1 MPDFRRLPASTLAGA
16 VRGNVSRALAALRD
30 LRPPTRD
37 ELERAAAVGRERA
50 EQGLTVDAVLHAY
63 RISITAVWSRFGEL
77 ARERGTN
84 VTSVL
89 AFSETLW
96 LWGDAVMEVVG
107 QAHRE
112 VELQLAR
119 EEQQRRDA
127 FVLAVLLGT
136 IDATELSRE
145 SAGYGLDPEREYVA
159 FRARTLDGG
168 GPPRRLTAVLTT
180 ALDRDLVGLSSESAP
195 VLPGVV
201 VGVGPPARL
210 AALPGAFAQASR
222 ALQTAL
228 AFGQEGTFS
237 LADLSI
243 RPAILSDEVLGAAF
257 TDRHLEPLAALG
269 RLGTELEDTLR
280 VFFEQ
285 DMRIEETAKALH
297 VHPNTLRHRLRRFE
311 EVTGTSLRRP
321 VDLIELWWALER
333 RQLARQGSGRARAV
347 AQAWFQR
354 RARRSIDHAGRVSG
368 PTGRPAAE
376 SSISACSRRSR
387 VSGRLALVTQWI
399 AARRYEGGRAWNHSH
414 AAASARKRCSCRR
427 RASPRGAARR
437 SRSRCGRRR
446 APRTRPGPRAS
457 SAPPRS
463 ARARAAR

>member
-1 MPDFRRLPASTLAGA
+1 MPEAVGKLVGEIEAELDALVDAIVVRIRAEVPDFRRLPASTLAGA

-37 ELERAAAVGRERA
+37 ELEGAAAVGRERA

-63 RISITAVWSRFGEL
+63 RISISAVWSRFGEL

-195 VLPGVV
+195 VVPGVV

-243 RPAILSDEVLGAAF
+243 RPAILSDEALGAAF

-333 RQLARQGSGRARAV
+333 RQLGRD
-347 AQAWFQR
+347 AQA
-354 RARRSIDHAGRVSG
+354 
-368 PTGRPAAE
+368 PAAPALSPRRG
-376 SSISACSRRSR
+376 SS
-387 VSGRLALVTQWI
+387 
-399 AARRYEGGRAWNHSH
+399 AAP
-414 AAASARKRCSCRR
+414 AAASITQ
-427 RASPRGAARR
+427 GA
-437 SRSRCGRRR
+437 
-446 APRTRPGPRAS
+446 
-457 SAPPRS
+457 
-463 ARARAAR
+463 